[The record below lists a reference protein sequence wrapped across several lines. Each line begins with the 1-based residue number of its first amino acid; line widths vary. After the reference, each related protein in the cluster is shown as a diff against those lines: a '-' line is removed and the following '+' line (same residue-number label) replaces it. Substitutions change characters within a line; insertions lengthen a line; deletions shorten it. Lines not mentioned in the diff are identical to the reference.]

1 MCLFATFRRVAALS
15 AILAILVSASFA
27 QSPVSW
33 KRVAGAGTDEGLAGL
48 ASGPVRA
55 VWYAP
60 GTGQLLAQTAAGR
73 VFETADFIHW
83 KLNTTD
89 TAPSREY
96 EQNPASV
103 PETGARV
110 QAAASRLYAIG
121 SGNLYVSDD
130 RGRGWLNLTGFNG
143 ISVIGGGFA
152 ALAVSPSNAQEISAG
167 NQFGVWRSLD
177 GGISWSGLNEELPN
191 LLVRRLLGR
200 RAVMLADGSALS
212 VKAGVWISAAG
223 ANATGLNP
231 EAELIARFGG
241 AAHAVLSA
249 AAGAGSLAYAGTTDG
264 RLLASR
270 DDGAT
275 WIEAPR
281 VTGVS
286 RIDRIWQDSERPEVA
301 LAVGGNKLLRTIN
314 GGQFW
319 DDVTGALPD
328 TQIHGVTADRSADM
342 VYVATDRGVF
352 SGSLSLNDAGPA
364 ATNWISISRDLP
376 AAAAWDVLLN
386 PDNTLTV
393 GLDGYGVFESPAP
406 HRTRNVRIVNGADM
420 SDRAA
425 APGSLISVLG
435 ANVNAVRSG
444 SVSYPVIAASDQSS
458 QLQVPFESASGTYS
472 LALEAAG
479 ERWTA
484 PLTVKDA
491 APVIFVDAEGAPLVL
506 DAPSG
511 IVLDPNAGVRAA
523 STVQLLATGLGKV
536 SPEWPTGVP
545 APLDSPP
552 VVSAAVTAFL
562 DGSPVK
568 VIKATLAPGYVGY
581 YVVELQIPSIV
592 NRGASEL
599 RIVMNG
605 EESNRVKLYLEPDL
619 AP

>member
-1 MCLFATFRRVAALS
+1 ML
-15 AILAILVSASFA
+15 
-27 QSPVSW
+27 
-33 KRVAGAGTDEGLAGL
+33 
-48 ASGPVRA
+48 
-55 VWYAP
+55 P

-83 KLNTTD
+83 RLNTTD
-89 TAPSREY
+89 TAPSRDY

-152 ALAVSPSNAQEISAG
+152 ALAVSPSNALEISAA
-167 NQFGVWRSLD
+167 NRFGVWRSLD

-200 RAVMLADGSALS
+200 RTVMLADGSMLG
-212 VKAGVWISAAG
+212 VKAGVWASAAES
-223 ANATGLNP
+223 NP
-231 EAELIARFGG
+231 EAGLIARFSGT
-241 AAHAVLSA
+241 AHVVLSA
-249 AAGAGSLAYAGTTDG
+249 ATGTGSVAYAGTPDG

-275 WIEAPR
+275 WVEAPR

-301 LAVGGNKLLRTIN
+301 LAVGGDKLLRTIN

-328 TQIHGVTADRSADM
+328 RQFHGVTADRSADV

-364 ATNWISISRDLP
+364 ATNWVSISRDLP

-393 GLDGYGVFESPAP
+393 ALDGYGVFESPAP

-444 SVSYPVIAASDQSS
+444 KRFLSCDCRVRSEFA
-458 QLQVPFESASGTYS
+458 
-472 LALEAAG
+472 AAG
-479 ERWTA
+479 S
-484 PLTVKDA
+484 V
-491 APVIFVDAEGAPLVL
+491 
-506 DAPSG
+506 
-511 IVLDPNAGVRAA
+511 
-523 STVQLLATGLGKV
+523 
-536 SPEWPTGVP
+536 
-545 APLDSPP
+545 
-552 VVSAAVTAFL
+552 
-562 DGSPVK
+562 
-568 VIKATLAPGYVGY
+568 
-581 YVVELQIPSIV
+581 
-592 NRGASEL
+592 
-599 RIVMNG
+599 
-605 EESNRVKLYLEPDL
+605 
-619 AP
+619 